1 MTRNER
7 KKEFAVLKNK
17 TRSAK
22 SKERKFW
29 ISAILIHLLL
39 IILSFYILPGYL
51 AHLIIL
57 LNIFFILAAALNMAV
72 GFTGLLSLAHISLL
86 GIGAY
91 SSAILTKSG
100 VPFIFAFLSS
110 IAIVGI
116 FSYIL
121 IYVTKNLK
129 SDYLALA
136 TLGFSFVITTIILNL
151 SITRGA
157 LGIPGIPHPDIFGVI
172 IRTKL
177 QWIIFSSI
185 IMYLSIFMIYKI
197 TKSPFGRL
205 LEGVR
210 DDETSLKV
218 MGKDTE
224 TLKIKAMVIS
234 GCFAGISGILFA
246 HYITFIDPYTF
257 AIPELIWI
265 LTVIIVGG
273 LASNKGSIVGT
284 FILFMIPELLRFT
297 PIPAEL
303 IGPLRQIIYAIILLA
318 ILLYRSRGIFGRVD
332 VA

>member
-1 MTRNER
+1 MIAIEAFKQEIKRE
-7 KKEFAVLKNK
+7 K
-17 TRSAK
+17 T
-22 SKERKFW
+22 FW
-29 ISAILIHLLL
+29 ISAIAIHLLL

-57 LNIFFILAAALNMAV
+57 LNIFFILAAALNMAI

-86 GIGAY
+86 TIGAY
-91 SSAILTKSG
+91 SSAILTKGG
-100 VPFIFAFLSS
+100 VPFVSAVIYAV
-110 IAIVGI
+110 IIVAV

-121 IYVTKNLK
+121 IYVTKTLK

-136 TLGFSFVITTIILNL
+136 TLGFSFVVTTVILNL
-151 SITRGA
+151 EITRGA
-157 LGIPGIPHPDIFGVI
+157 LGIPGIPHPNFFGIVVN
-172 IRTKL
+172 TKPE
-177 QWIIFSSI
+177 WIIFSSI
-185 IMYLSIFMIYKI
+185 IMYISIFIIYKI

-273 LASNKGSIVGT
+273 LASNKGSIVGA
-284 FILFMIPELLRFT
+284 FIVFTIPEILRFT
-297 PIPAEL
+297 PIPPEL
-303 IGPLRQIIYAIILLA
+303 IGPLRQIIYALILLV
-318 ILLYRSRGIFGRVD
+318 ILLYRPRGIFGRVD
-332 VA
+332 VS

>member
-1 MTRNER
+1 MKVKNQVNDD
-7 KKEFAVLKNK
+7 KHKEK
-17 TRSAK
+17 
-22 SKERKFW
+22 KFW
-29 ISAILIHLLL
+29 IYAVLIHILL
-39 IILSFYILPGYL
+39 IVLSFFILPGYL

-100 VPFIFAFLSS
+100 VPFVFSVITA
-110 IAIVGI
+110 IIIVGI
-116 FSYIL
+116 FSYALMYI
-121 IYVTKNLK
+121 TRNLK

-136 TLGFSFVITTIILNL
+136 TLGFSFVVTTVILNL
-151 SITRGA
+151 EITRGA
-157 LGIPGIPHPDIFGVI
+157 LGIPGIPRPDFFGIIINTKPEWIF
-172 IRTKL
+172 
-177 QWIIFSSI
+177 FSSI
-185 IMYLSIFMIYKI
+185 IMYLSIFIIYRL
-197 TKSPFGRL
+197 TKSHFGRL
-205 LEGVR
+205 LEAVR

-224 TLKIKAMVIS
+224 KLKIKAMVIS
-234 GCFAGISGILFA
+234 GCFAGLAGVLFA

-284 FILFMIPELLRFT
+284 FILFTIPEILRFT
-297 PIPAEL
+297 PIPSEL
-303 IGPLRQIIYAIILLA
+303 LGPLRQIIYALILLG
-318 ILLYRSRGIFGRVD
+318 ILLYRPRGIFGRVD
-332 VA
+332 AS